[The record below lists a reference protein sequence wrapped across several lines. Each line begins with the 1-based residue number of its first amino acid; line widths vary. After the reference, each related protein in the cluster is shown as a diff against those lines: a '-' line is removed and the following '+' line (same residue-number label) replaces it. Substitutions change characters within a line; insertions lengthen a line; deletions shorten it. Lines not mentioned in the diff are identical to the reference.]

1 MTVNAC
7 LDTGVFSI
15 FFSKECTTK
24 VSSVMQQ
31 LKKGSLHAQ
40 VVSPVVSEILYHA
53 CTVEGKERA
62 QALVNSLLEDYNIDV
77 ISPDR
82 VLLFSAGVLRCQHRN
97 ALSYID
103 CMSIAYVLKMGI
115 PFHTTEKKLKQIPGN
130 ILQRLKVVK
139 YELP

>member
-1 MTVNAC
+1 
-7 LDTGVFSI
+7 
-15 FFSKECTTK
+15 
-24 VSSVMQQ
+24 MQQ
-31 LKKGSLHAQ
+31 LKKGSLLAQ

-62 QALVNSLLEDYNIDV
+62 QALVSSLLEDYNIDM

-82 VLLFSAGVLRCQHRN
+82 ALLFSAGVLRCQHRT

-103 CMSIAYVLKMGI
+103 CMSIAHALKLNI

-130 ILQRLKVVK
+130 VLQRLKVVK